1 MGIWSP
7 TDNEVSRMEALE
19 ERVWNNRFWID
30 YLKETDEEVRENMF
44 ENWVDPLPDADRHV
58 MGNVT
63 SVYDEAYQINAEK
76 IEKPRFDSWGE
87 DPNKIKDWP
96 IIWAIEAKQRTDGSV
111 TTLLSKE
118 VFQELMRFERWLY
131 FDLEYCDVPGI
142 PSGDPLY
149 GKDLMFDEKPEC
161 VTWYDMCNKEE
172 EETLITI
179 WPEDIEVPYY
189 CRRNP

>member
-63 SVYDEAYQINAEK
+63 SVYDEAY
-76 IEKPRFDSWGE
+76 
-87 DPNKIKDWP
+87 
-96 IIWAIEAKQRTDGSV
+96 
-111 TTLLSKE
+111 
-118 VFQELMRFERWLY
+118 
-131 FDLEYCDVPGI
+131 
-142 PSGDPLY
+142 
-149 GKDLMFDEKPEC
+149 
-161 VTWYDMCNKEE
+161 
-172 EETLITI
+172 
-179 WPEDIEVPYY
+179 
-189 CRRNP
+189 